1 VFSAFCAAENPQ
13 KIDLHQCYR
22 LIVRAACA
30 HGRLMRQHLVQPK
43 REQAASYRQTC
54 PGYFV
59 FVFGI
64 IHKQDQH
71 EHAIA
76 EQYKPPSS
84 PIPTPRLFFSCYP
97 ILPLF
102 ATSVT
107 MTNNFDF

>member
-1 VFSAFCAAENPQ
+1 VCDLQRCSSAHFCAAETPQ
-13 KIDLHQCYR
+13 KIDLYQCYR

-30 HGRLMRQHLVQPK
+30 HGRLMRQHLLQPK
-43 REQAASYRQTC
+43 NEQAASYRQTR

-76 EQYKPPSS
+76 
-84 PIPTPRLFFSCYP
+84 
-97 ILPLF
+97 
-102 ATSVT
+102 
-107 MTNNFDF
+107 D

>member
-1 VFSAFCAAENPQ
+1 VFISAFCAAENPQ

-30 HGRLMRQHLVQPK
+30 HGRLMRQHLLQPK
-43 REQAASYRQTC
+43 NEQAASYRQTC
-54 PGYFV
+54 PGYYV

-76 EQYKPPSS
+76 EQLNNTSHHPHPFPPPACS
-84 PIPTPRLFFSCYP
+84 FM
-97 ILPLF
+97 LPYLV
-102 ATSVT
+102 SLC
-107 MTNNFDF
+107 NICHDDE